1 MSQKCV
7 AFVETGNF
15 RDFSDGIVKEL
26 SVYIMLV
33 PETLYKELSTF
44 STGFSTKAKTG
55 TAQSFSTILPVIY
68 QTAKQGSAQGE
79 IRQISLHNHIISE
92 YGSKAVLLADMT
104 EVDAGPQPKY
114 LSRKGTWSTW
124 KLRPRRYSSIPASVG
139 KSNTNL

>member
-79 IRQISLHNHIISE
+79 IRQISLHNHIISGF
-92 YGSKAVLLADMT
+92 GSKAVLLADMT
-104 EVDAGPQPKY
+104 EVVCGGLRHSHHAGRGRLRG
-114 LSRKGTWSTW
+114 LSAGHQ
-124 KLRPRRYSSIPASVG
+124 LCPPRSPAH
-139 KSNTNL
+139 